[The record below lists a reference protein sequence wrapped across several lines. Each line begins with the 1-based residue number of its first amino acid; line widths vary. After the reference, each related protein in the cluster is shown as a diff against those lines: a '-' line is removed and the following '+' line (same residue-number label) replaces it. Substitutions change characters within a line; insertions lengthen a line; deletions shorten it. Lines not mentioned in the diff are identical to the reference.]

1 MESMTI
7 LDSCI
12 SIDGRVQTITEEVV
26 DREAESPLEQSS
38 AGQMFKTLLNN
49 KKDQR
54 IEKKSFKKFKSQG
67 SYFMKATFKKKV
79 DV

>member
-26 DREAESPLEQSS
+26 DRDAESPSPQEELAPSQI
-38 AGQMFKTLLNN
+38 FKILLSDNIR
-49 KKDQR
+49 QR
-54 IEKKSFKKFKSQG
+54 KVKKSFKKFK
-67 SYFMKATFKKKV
+67 A
-79 DV
+79 

>member
-38 AGQMFKTLLNN
+38 SGQMFKTLLNN

-67 SYFMKATFKKKV
+67 SYFMKATFKKRL

>member
-54 IEKKSFKKFKSQG
+54 EEKKSFKKFKAQG

>member
-26 DREAESPLEQSS
+26 DREAESPLEQSAPS
-38 AGQMFKTLLNN
+38 
-49 KKDQR
+49 
-54 IEKKSFKKFKSQG
+54 
-67 SYFMKATFKKKV
+67 
-79 DV
+79 